1 MKNSDGQI
9 LYKVVGAQVSEF
21 LDEYLILGIKAGTNQ
36 KMVLDTVSVKARK
49 QKMKKLLSE
58 IYDWANES
66 EEGKEN
72 LNHQH

>member
-1 MKNSDGQI
+1 
-9 LYKVVGAQVSEF
+9 
-21 LDEYLILGIKAGTNQ
+21 
-36 KMVLDTVSVKARK
+36 MVLDTVSVKARK